1 MVLKALNDFIEKL
14 LFSYKTIA
22 VLGSLLIFL
31 SLIFPFILSDDSLEK
46 LIQNI
51 TQIGFAV
58 ILGLGALAIVIGQVN
73 KKIELVRVL
82 LALIIINV
90 ICLYVF
96 LLPDLSL
103 WNQRILLSLNGL
115 ILTKALTTVAR
126 YIFDEENKH

>member
-73 KKIELVRVL
+73 KK
-82 LALIIINV
+82 
-90 ICLYVF
+90 
-96 LLPDLSL
+96 
-103 WNQRILLSLNGL
+103 
-115 ILTKALTTVAR
+115 
-126 YIFDEENKH
+126 